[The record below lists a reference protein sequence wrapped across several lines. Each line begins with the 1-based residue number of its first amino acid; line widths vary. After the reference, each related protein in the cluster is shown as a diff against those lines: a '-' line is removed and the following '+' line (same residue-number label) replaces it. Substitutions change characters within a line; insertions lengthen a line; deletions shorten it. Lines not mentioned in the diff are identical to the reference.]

1 MADVR
6 PFAGFRFDPKN
17 TSLTQALCPPYD
29 VIDEALAGKLRAQPH
44 SAVHLELPE
53 GQGEEKYS
61 RAAGLWSRWR
71 AEGVITRDLIP
82 SLYVVE
88 ESFEQGGKPYKRT
101 GFLGALGVT
110 DEAAADVVA
119 HERTLAKPK
128 EDRLKLLDAVRAN
141 VSPIFG
147 LFSDTS
153 GIVKKTLAKAKKGK
167 PVATGATGGGVK
179 YKLWLLADK
188 KDVEAIRKA
197 IGPRKVLIADGHHRF
212 EVSREHWRRMKI
224 PERETVLAYLCPE
237 EDKGLVVLSTHRIL
251 ANDGLERRTEELCK
265 VTPAKNRTELLR
277 LLDRSRNAYAYGLYT
292 DHYLL
297 AEPKSPSGCK
307 SGLCVE
313 WLGSHLLKDVA
324 PDQIKYSP
332 DAKKAEDLAAE
343 RHGAVV
349 FVKGLEVPMIRE
361 AVKKVG
367 LLPPKSTYFYPK
379 IATGLVFK
387 ALEERA

>member
-6 PFAGFRFDPKN
+6 PFPGFRFDPQKA
-17 TSLTQALCPPYD
+17 SLTEALCPPYD
-29 VIDEALAGKLRAQPH
+29 VIDEAQAKKLREKPH

-61 RAAGLWSRWR
+61 RAAALWERWSS
-71 AEGVITRDLIP
+71 EGVIKRDLIP

-88 ESFEQGGKPYKRT
+88 ESFEQGGKSYKRT

-141 VSPIFG
+141 ISPIFG
-147 LFSDTS
+147 LFADPS
-153 GIVKKTLAKAKKGK
+153 GVVKKVLAKATKGK
-167 PVATGATGGGVK
+167 PVATGATGGGVA

-188 KDVEAIRKA
+188 KDVEAVRKSIA
-197 IGPRKVLIADGHHRF
+197 PRKVLIADGHHRF

-251 ANDGLERRTEELCK
+251 VNDGLERRAQELCD
-265 VTPAKNRTELLR
+265 VTPVKSRAELLR
-277 LLDRSRNAYAYGLYT
+277 LLEKSKNPYAFGLRT
-292 DHYLL
+292 DHYEL
-297 AEPKSPSGCK
+297 AEPKSAGGCK

-313 WLGSHLLKDVA
+313 WLGAHLLKDVA

-343 RHGAVV
+343 RQGAVV